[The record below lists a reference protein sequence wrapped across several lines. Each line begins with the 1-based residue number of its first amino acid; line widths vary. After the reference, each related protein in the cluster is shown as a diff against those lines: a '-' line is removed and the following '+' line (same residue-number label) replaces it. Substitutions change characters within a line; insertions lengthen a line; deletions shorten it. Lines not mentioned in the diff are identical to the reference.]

1 MASFKV
7 LLGDLFE
14 SKAQTLV
21 NTVNCVGVMGKGV
34 AEQFKK
40 RFPDMFADYESR
52 CRRKEVRLGE
62 PYLYKASAIQIVNF
76 PTKDH
81 WRSPSRLVDIERG
94 LQFFAD
100 HAKEWSISSV
110 AMPPLGCGNGGLE
123 WSEVGPLIYRK
134 LHELPIDVELYA
146 PYGTPKHELTRDF
159 LEAPSQM
166 SLEGKGRKQEKLNP
180 NWVAVTE
187 VLRGLEDQRYAN
199 PVGRTIFQKICYVVT
214 EMGVP
219 TGFEFGKGSYGPFSD
234 TVKLALHDFANRNW
248 LHEEPLGRMVAL
260 KLTDQYAKDRT
271 KFAEPI
277 ELHARKVAKVVDLF
291 SRIKSTEQ
299 AEEVITVLYASRQLK
314 RANPDK
320 EISEQQIFDFILDWK
335 KSWDTAEKKLALM
348 SAIRNLALLGWLRV
362 KLSDEMDEIDEA
374 AA

>member
-1 MASFKV
+1 MPNFKV
-7 LLGDLFE
+7 LIGDLFE

-40 RFPDMFADYESR
+40 RFPAMFDDYVGR
-52 CRRKEVRLGE
+52 CKRKEVRIGE
-62 PYLYKASAIQIVNF
+62 PYLYRTADVQILNF

-81 WRSPSRLVDIERG
+81 WRSPSRLKDIERG
-94 LQFFAD
+94 LDYFVD
-100 HAKEWSISSV
+100 HAVAWGISSV

-134 LHELPIDVELYA
+134 LHGLPIDVELYA
-146 PYGTPKHELTRDF
+146 PYGTPKQHLTMDF
-159 LEAPSQM
+159 LAAPSQM
-166 SLEGKGRKQEKLNP
+166 SLEGKGRKQERLNA
-180 NWVAVTE
+180 NWVALTE
-187 VLRGLEDQRYAN
+187 VLRGLEEQRYAN

-219 TGFEFGKGSYGPFSD
+219 TGFEFGKGSYGPLSD

-248 LHEEPLGRMVAL
+248 LHEEQLGRMVAL
-260 KLTDQYAKDRT
+260 KLTPQYAKDRARFT
-271 KFAEPI
+271 DQI
-277 ELHARKVAKVVDLF
+277 ELHEKKIAKVVDLF

-314 RANPDK
+314 LANPG
-320 EISEQQIFDFILDWK
+320 EEVTEQQLLDFIVGWK
-335 KSWDTAEKKLALM
+335 KSWGKDDKRQAVT
-348 SAIRNLALLGWLRV
+348 SAIRNLALLGWMRV
-362 KLSDEMDEIDEA
+362 RLGDSMDEA
-374 AA
+374 A